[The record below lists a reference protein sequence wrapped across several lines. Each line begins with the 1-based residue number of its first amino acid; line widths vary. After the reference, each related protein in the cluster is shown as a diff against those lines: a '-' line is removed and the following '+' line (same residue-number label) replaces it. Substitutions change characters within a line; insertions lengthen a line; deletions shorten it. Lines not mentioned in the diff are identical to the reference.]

1 MTRRILIAL
10 DAAAP
15 RRDALDAVAALYREA
30 ALEIAGIFIE
40 DDNLARLAT
49 LPFAREIRLSGQA
62 SAGFD
67 AALLRRQ
74 LDARAA
80 EFEGIFHSAR
90 TSLRRPVSFRVLQG
104 DVLMALREAAAETDL
119 VVVGRSL
126 VRAGLRT
133 WLGVAPEQLLEALT
147 GHPHPVGLLFVHEP
161 WTSGR
166 CVMVLDDGSEAAGR
180 AKEQA
185 QAMACADGL
194 PLEFC
199 RLAGSEVDAD
209 YDEAEPLPAIADLEE
224 LRRHCQTRD
233 PRLLVL
239 PDSPALRQ
247 RIDLRELLCDLPA
260 SVAIT
265 R

>member
-15 RRDALDAVAALYREA
+15 RRDAIDAVAAWYRET
-30 ALEIAGIFIE
+30 ALEIAGIFVE
-40 DDNLARLAT
+40 DDNLERLAT
-49 LPFAREIRLSGQA
+49 LPFAREIRLSGHPGK
-62 SAGFD
+62 SLD
-67 AALLRRQ
+67 PNLLRRQ
-74 LDARAA
+74 LDACAA
-80 EFEGIFHSAR
+80 EFESAFSR
-90 TSLRRPVSFRVLQG
+90 ARNALRRPVSFRVLRG
-104 DVLMALREAAAETDL
+104 DVLVGLRQAASETDL

-126 VRAGLRT
+126 ARAGLRT
-133 WLGVAPEQLLEALT
+133 WLGVRPEQLLDALAENS
-147 GHPHPVGLLFVHEP
+147 PPAGLLFVHEP
-161 WTSGR
+161 WSSGR
-166 CVMVLDDGSEAAGR
+166 CVMVLDDGSDAARR

-185 QAMACADGL
+185 QALATADGL

-199 RLAGSEVDAD
+199 RLADSAVDAD
-209 YDEAEPLPAIADLEE
+209 YDEAEPVPAIADLEE
-224 LRRHCQTRD
+224 LRRYCLSRD

-239 PDSPALRQ
+239 PDSPALRR

>member
-15 RRDALDAVAALYREA
+15 RRDALDAVTALYRET

-40 DDNLARLAT
+40 DDNLKRLAT
-49 LPFAREIRLSGQA
+49 LPFAREIRLSGQL
-62 SAGFD
+62 SQGFD
-67 AALLRRQ
+67 SNLLRQQ
-74 LDARAA
+74 LDACAA
-80 EFEGIFHSAR
+80 EFESIFARARSALQ
-90 TSLRRPVSFRVLQG
+90 SPVSFRVLHG
-104 DVLMALREAAAETDL
+104 DVLLALRQAAAESDL

-126 VRAGLRT
+126 ARAGLRT
-133 WLGVAPEQLLEALT
+133 WLGVAPEQLLDALAGT
-147 GHPHPVGLLFVHEP
+147 PTRAGLLFVHEP
-161 WTSGR
+161 WASGR
-166 CVMVLDDGSEAAGR
+166 CVMVLDDGSDAARR

-185 QAMACADGL
+185 QAMADADSL

-209 YDEAEPLPAIADLEE
+209 YDEAEPVPAIADLEE
-224 LRRHCQTRD
+224 LRRHCQARD